1 MLNRS
6 REKFRDSVIA
16 RCFRVLPIK
25 DRPKIIVVAV
35 LQIGLGFLDL
45 LGVAAFGILGALA
58 VTGIQSQAPGNR
70 ISAILNFFSL
80 SEYGFQLQIAI
91 IGISAALILICRTIL
106 SVLITKRIY
115 YFLARRSAL
124 ISSDLSARLLSQSL
138 LKVQAKS
145 SQETLYSLTA
155 GVEAI
160 TLGVLGI
167 AVTILADVS
176 LLIILMFGLFYV
188 DKVIAISTLL
198 FFGGLGLAL
207 YLALNKKAEKLGV
220 DFSVLN
226 VKSNEKILEVLE
238 TYRESVVR
246 NRRHYY
252 VAKIQEHRL
261 NLAGVIAEKQFM
273 PNISKYVMESGIVIG
288 GVVIAGLQFLIQD
301 SRNAVASLSIFLVAG
316 TRIAPAI
323 MRLQQSA
330 VTIKIGIGSAVPT
343 LELLQSL
350 EGVDAISQSNVE
362 FRVTHPGF
370 QSKVNM
376 DKVTLTYPGKQV
388 SSLRNVSFSIDE
400 GESLA
405 LVGPSGAGKT
415 SLVDVLLG
423 VVSPNT
429 GKISI
434 SGENPLVAISTW
446 PGAIAYVPQNVAIM
460 DGSIRE
466 NIALG
471 FPEDVASDELI
482 WDAISIA
489 QLSEFVATLPNGL
502 ETQVGERGSKISGGQ
517 RQRLGIAR
525 AMFTK
530 PKLLILDEA
539 TSSLDGQTEAD
550 ISGAIDSLAGSV
562 TVVLIAHRLSTVKNV
577 SRVLYMEEGV
587 ARAYGTF
594 QEVRAAVPNF
604 DRQAQLMG
612 L

>member
-1 MLNRS
+1 
-6 REKFRDSVIA
+6 
-16 RCFRVLPIK
+16 
-25 DRPKIIVVAV
+25 
-35 LQIGLGFLDL
+35 
-45 LGVAAFGILGALA
+45 
-58 VTGIQSQAPGNR
+58 
-70 ISAILNFFSL
+70 
-80 SEYGFQLQIAI
+80 
-91 IGISAALILICRTIL
+91 
-106 SVLITKRIY
+106 
-115 YFLARRSAL
+115 
-124 ISSDLSARLLSQSL
+124 
-138 LKVQAKS
+138 
-145 SQETLYSLTA
+145 
-155 GVEAI
+155 
-160 TLGVLGI
+160 
-167 AVTILADVS
+167 
-176 LLIILMFGLFYV
+176 
-188 DKVIAISTLL
+188 
-198 FFGGLGLAL
+198 
-207 YLALNKKAEKLGV
+207 
-220 DFSVLN
+220 
-226 VKSNEKILEVLE
+226 
-238 TYRESVVR
+238 
-246 NRRHYY
+246 
-252 VAKIQEHRL
+252 
-261 NLAGVIAEKQFM
+261 VIAEKQFM

-288 GVVIAGLQFLIQD
+288 GVVIAGLQFVIQD

-343 LELLQSL
+343 LELLRSL

-388 SSLRNVSFSIDE
+388 PSLRNVSFSIDE

-446 PGAIAYVPQNVAIM
+446 PGAIAYVPQNVAII
-460 DGSIRE
+460 DGTIRE

-587 ARAYGTF
+587 ACAYGTF
-594 QEVRAAVPNF
+594 QEVRAVVPNF
-604 DRQAQLMG
+604 DRQALLMG

>member
-1 MLNRS
+1 MLSRS
-6 REKFRDSVIA
+6 RKKFRDSVIA
-16 RCFRVLPIK
+16 KCFRVLPLK
-25 DRPKIIVVAV
+25 DRPKIVVVAV

-58 VTGIQSQAPGNR
+58 VTGIQSQVPGNR
-70 ISAILNFFSL
+70 TSAILNFFSL
-80 SEYGFQLQIAI
+80 SNYEFQLQIAI
-91 IGISAALILICRTIL
+91 IGVSAALILILRTVL

-124 ISSDLSARLLSQSL
+124 ISSNLSARLLSQSL

-176 LLIILMFGLFYV
+176 LLIILMCGLFYV

-198 FFGGLGLAL
+198 FFGGLGAAL

-220 DFSVLN
+220 DFSALN

-246 NRRHYY
+246 NRRLYY

-261 NLAGVIAEKQFM
+261 NLASLIAERQFM

-288 GVVIAGLQFLIQD
+288 GVVIAGLQFLFQD

-343 LELLQSL
+343 LELLKSL
-350 EGVDAISQSNVE
+350 DGVDAISKSNVE
-362 FRVTHPGF
+362 FSATHPGF
-370 QSKVNM
+370 QSKVNI
-376 DKVTLTYPGKQV
+376 DQISLTYPGKQFPA
-388 SSLRNVSFSIDE
+388 LRNVSFSINE

-405 LVGPSGAGKT
+405 IVGPSGAGKT

-423 VVSPNT
+423 VVNPSSGNIT
-429 GKISI
+429 I

-446 PGAIAYVPQNVAIM
+446 PGAIAYVPQSVVII
-460 DGSIRE
+460 DGTIRE

-471 FPEDVASDELI
+471 FPADVAQDEFF
-482 WDAISIA
+482 WEAIAIA
-489 QLSEFVATLPNGL
+489 QLTEFVVTLPHGL
-502 ETQVGERGSKISGGQ
+502 DTQVGESGNKLSGGQ

-525 AMFTK
+525 AMFTR

-550 ISGAIDSLAGSV
+550 ISGAIQALSGSV
-562 TVVLIAHRLSTVKNV
+562 TVVLIAHRLSTVQQAN
-577 SRVLYMEEGV
+577 RVLYLEDGI
-587 ARAYGTF
+587 ARASGTF
-594 QEVRAAVPNF
+594 EEVRDLVPNF